1 MADDLDELLDEVES
15 KFCKAGVLRAEG
27 AGDSSKGGH
36 PEGAERNRS
45 SNSIVKNSKEDDDIE
60 DLIEDIFHNVS
71 FDEKLVKPRAH
82 ASDQSAVSA
91 SIQINSKKTCDH
103 LRCTACD
110 FSVAIHDDY
119 QWDISCDYLFFRN
132 NMPEFSRLQE
142 KMIKKKGTRAYA
154 CQCSWRSIQEL
165 TDLATDQHLRW
176 VCGKHAE

>member
-91 SIQINSKKTCDH
+91 SIQINSKKCCPVYLGGSKAPHGIGTNLSQRTCDH

-119 QWDISCDYLFFRN
+119 QWDISCDYLFFRYGITCL
-132 NMPEFSRLQE
+132 SSADYKR
-142 KMIKKKGTRAYA
+142 R
-154 CQCSWRSIQEL
+154 
-165 TDLATDQHLRW
+165 
-176 VCGKHAE
+176 

>member
-91 SIQINSKKTCDH
+91 SIQINSKKC
-103 LRCTACD
+103 CP
-110 FSVAIHDDY
+110 V
-119 QWDISCDYLFFRN
+119 YLGGSKAPHGIGTNLSQRN